1 MSTFSEILN
10 NLKEEKNIKVQPLAR
25 YCEVERSTI
34 YKFLNGKRLPGSI
47 DIVKKI
53 AQFMQLTPSESE
65 LLVNAWKES
74 QMGEQYHSRKSV
86 EDFICHLPTRPHKPK
101 PPTAP

>member
-10 NLKEEKNIKVQPLAR
+10 NLNEEKNIKVQPLAR

-34 YKFLNGKRLPGSI
+34 YKFMNGKRLPGSI

-74 QMGEQYHSRKSV
+74 QMGKQYHSRKSV
-86 EDFICHLPTRPHKPK
+86 EDFMSFSFQIR
-101 PPTAP
+101 

>member
-47 DIVKKI
+47 DIVKK
-53 AQFMQLTPSESE
+53 SHNSC
-65 LLVNAWKES
+65 S
-74 QMGEQYHSRKSV
+74 
-86 EDFICHLPTRPHKPK
+86 LPLPNLSFL
-101 PPTAP
+101 